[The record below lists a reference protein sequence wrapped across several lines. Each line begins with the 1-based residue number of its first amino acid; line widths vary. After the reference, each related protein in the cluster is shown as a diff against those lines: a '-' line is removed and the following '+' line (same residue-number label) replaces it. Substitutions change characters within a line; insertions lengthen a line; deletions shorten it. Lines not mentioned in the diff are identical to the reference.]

1 MHRPRGSLLSVR
13 GQVSAVAYNL
23 IGAAFCDD
31 DGASLS
37 RKPCSRPT
45 CYRAGIVPRMGGRL
59 VLAAA
64 VAAVLAPS
72 SQAAPSSEILG
83 ITDLGSAAS
92 EAWVIAPGGAR
103 SIVIFLHERGDPIPQ
118 NYLGWLDQLAAEDS
132 AVVFPRYESAATRTP
147 RQMLRALRVAVTAA
161 ERHLGE
167 LPVTGFGGG
176 PIKGVP
182 VVVVGYGYGAT
193 LAFYVAA
200 NSARW
205 GLPVPKAVVSIFPRH
220 GPFAG
225 VELAPLPHSTR
236 VMLQVGDADTASA
249 KSAANALWRA
259 IERHPATRKR
269 FATVRSGG
277 GFRADHG
284 APLRITSAA
293 VDAFW
298 APLDQIIYDVRGG

>member
-1 MHRPRGSLLSVR
+1 VFALDLLPRG
-13 GQVSAVAYNL
+13 Y
-23 IGAAFCDD
+23 
-31 DGASLS
+31 
-37 RKPCSRPT
+37 
-45 CYRAGIVPRMGGRL
+45 IVPRMACRLAL

-64 VAAVLAPS
+64 VAVVVLAPL
-72 SQAAPSSEILG
+72 SQAASSSEIFG
-83 ITDLGSAAS
+83 ITDLGSGAN

-118 NYLGWLDQLAAEDS
+118 NYLGWLDQLAAEES

-147 RQMLRALRVAVTAA
+147 RQMLRALRVAMKTA
-161 ERHLGE
+161 ERHLGG

-182 VVVVGYGYGAT
+182 VVIVGYGYGAT

-205 GLPVPKAVVSIFPRH
+205 GLPVPKAVVSIFPRL

-225 VELAPLPHSTR
+225 IELMPLAHSTR
-236 VMLQVGDADTASA
+236 VVLQVGDADTASA

-269 FATVRSGG
+269 LATVRSGS

-284 APLRITSAA
+284 APLRITNAA